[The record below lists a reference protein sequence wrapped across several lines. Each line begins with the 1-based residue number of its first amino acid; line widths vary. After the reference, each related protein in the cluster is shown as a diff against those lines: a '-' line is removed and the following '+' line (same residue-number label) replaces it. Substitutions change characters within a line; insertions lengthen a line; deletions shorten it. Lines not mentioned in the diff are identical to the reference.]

1 MRLPQKGENCEGQ
14 HTCIQT
20 RTVDIKTAHRVRKP
34 GGLIRV
40 FADSTWTE
48 WLPIYT
54 WVIDHPEGVIVVDSI
69 GYGWRGVQATKSC
82 RQRNERR

>member
-1 MRLPQKGENCEGQ
+1 MRLSQKGENCEDQ

-20 RTVDIKTAHRVRKP
+20 RTVDLKTAHRVRKP

-54 WVIDHPEGVIVVDSI
+54 W
-69 GYGWRGVQATKSC
+69 
-82 RQRNERR
+82 